1 MADRVGQQFG
11 HYKLIR
17 LLGTGGF
24 AEVYLGE
31 HVYLQSLAAIK
42 VLHTQLGKDDTA
54 NFLSEARTLVGLK
67 HPHIVRILDFG
78 VEENIPF
85 IVMEYAPNGTLR
97 QRFPRGTSLTPA
109 IVVPYVKQIASALQ
123 YAHNQ
128 KLIHR
133 DVKPENMLIQD
144 NNDILLSDF
153 GVAVI
158 AQSTHHKGQQDVIGT
173 ATYMAPEQIRG
184 QSRPSSDQYALGAVV
199 YEWLS
204 GRSLFQGTFTEVCSQ
219 HMFAAPEPLRAMT
232 PAISS
237 EIEKVV
243 MTALA
248 KDHSQRFAHVQAFA
262 TALEQ
267 ACQAERSI
275 TVTPTPLPARQQSF
289 PATFYGKDYQT
300 SPAILE
306 DSAPSYSAITVAP
319 HSASQ
324 PAFGATIQERPG
336 FLSPPQRHSIQSRLP
351 ESLRSPMGLLA
362 LLAVILTLVF
372 FAGGGGLFYYAVTHQ
387 PVVKTQLTPTPTV
400 HLTPTPTT
408 FPTNPQEIYTTA
420 TSGNPVLS
428 SALSAQDAN
437 SWDVT
442 NSSGRGGCS
451 FTGGSYHATMP
462 LSGYVALC
470 LAQTT
475 NFSNFAFQVNMTILT
490 GANQDGGGLIFRS
503 NGNAFYRLRV
513 GVAGTYDLVNQT
525 NSLISTSSSAIKT
538 GLNQTNV
545 LTVVAHNQQIYL
557 YINKSYITTIN
568 DSASSSGQIGLF
580 AVGWTTPTD
589 VAFNNT
595 EVWQL

>member
-275 TVTPTPLPARQQSF
+275 T
-289 PATFYGKDYQT
+289 
-300 SPAILE
+300 
-306 DSAPSYSAITVAP
+306 P

-408 FPTNPQEIYTTA
+408 FPTNPQDIYTTA